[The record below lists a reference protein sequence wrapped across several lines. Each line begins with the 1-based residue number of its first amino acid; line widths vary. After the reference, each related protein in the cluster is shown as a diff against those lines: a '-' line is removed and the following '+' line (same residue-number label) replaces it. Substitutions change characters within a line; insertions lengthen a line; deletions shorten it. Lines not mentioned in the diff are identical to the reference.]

1 MSVSRMVNSKFWS
14 DSFIVDNLNP
24 LDRYLFLYFLT
35 NEKTNL
41 AGVYELPIR
50 TIANETGIDKEEIFR
65 MLERMKTR
73 IEYKDGW
80 VFLCNFVKHQNL
92 NNPKIVKGIENE
104 MDKVPEN
111 IMLWINSVKENASN
125 IPVIDNLCITNDNII
140 KSNIIKSNIIKSNII
155 KSKSAE
161 VGYSEDF
168 ELFWKEY
175 PEKMGKG
182 KAYDSWKKLSP
193 TEKEKSMVQLK
204 LQVENNHFRNKSG
217 IDYIPHPTTWLNQ
230 KRWEDEVKVEKK
242 LDIIKFD
249 KYGNVTK

>member
-80 VFLCNFVKHQNL
+80 VFLCNFV
-92 NNPKIVKGIENE
+92 
-104 MDKVPEN
+104 
-111 IMLWINSVKENASN
+111 
-125 IPVIDNLCITNDNII
+125 
-140 KSNIIKSNIIKSNII
+140 
-155 KSKSAE
+155 
-161 VGYSEDF
+161 
-168 ELFWKEY
+168 
-175 PEKMGKG
+175 
-182 KAYDSWKKLSP
+182 
-193 TEKEKSMVQLK
+193 
-204 LQVENNHFRNKSG
+204 
-217 IDYIPHPTTWLNQ
+217 
-230 KRWEDEVKVEKK
+230 
-242 LDIIKFD
+242 
-249 KYGNVTK
+249 